1 MLSKRKI
8 FYCIKYTGK
17 IIVHPI
23 RAVFI
28 KLYLQSCPSPCAHC
42 SQSPALKG
50 TGGAGRRGGCWRCT
64 VVFPKHEGGGTTP
77 GSSHVLLHLPG
88 LCPCCSCCLEHP
100 PHPPPSPT
108 HKPSQLRLLH
118 MPACVLLPPGRLPS
132 LSASQGCF
140 VIVCSLFWTS
150 RGT

>member
-50 TGGAGRRGGCWRCT
+50 M
-64 VVFPKHEGGGTTP
+64 GGGEE
-77 GSSHVLLHLPG
+77 G
-88 LCPCCSCCLEHP
+88 
-100 PHPPPSPT
+100 
-108 HKPSQLRLLH
+108 RLLE
-118 MPACVLLPPGRLPS
+118 MYCGLPQ
-132 LSASQGCF
+132 A
-140 VIVCSLFWTS
+140 
-150 RGT
+150 